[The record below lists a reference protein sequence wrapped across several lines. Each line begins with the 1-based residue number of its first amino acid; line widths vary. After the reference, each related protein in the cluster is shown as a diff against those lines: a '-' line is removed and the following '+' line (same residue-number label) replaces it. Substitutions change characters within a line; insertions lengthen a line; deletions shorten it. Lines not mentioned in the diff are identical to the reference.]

1 MDPTGH
7 VHLNANNYI
16 NKNRYKIC
24 LYVYIYDIMSLFAD
38 IISSCYDKPS
48 PDNIPNAIQFEE
60 NPIYINNGGSSNPT
74 LVPRTRGGMW
84 SSDHRPFFEDISI
97 YNMSPEMVFD
107 GIGFYGPII
116 VIIIISI
123 TLQRQQKYMWVYLV
137 FIVINNWVNR
147 WLKLVFL
154 ESRPTRPIPFSK
166 YEKYTHAEMY
176 GMPSGHASAIGF
188 SIMYLSLVKGFGH
201 WVIFGC
207 WVIGILTMYQ
217 RWKYR
222 RHTAEQVAAGFITGG
237 IFGWGVYTL
246 ATKWILWL

>member
-1 MDPTGH
+1 
-7 VHLNANNYI
+7 
-16 NKNRYKIC
+16 
-24 LYVYIYDIMSLFAD
+24 MSIFAD
-38 IISSCYDKPS
+38 IFILRKSSVVSSEKLPIPTLVPRSGIATISSFYDKS
-48 PDNIPNAIQFEE
+48 YSDNIPNAIRFEE
-60 NPIYINNGGSSNPT
+60 NPTAINNGESSGAMLVPTVFPRVSGGVGSSE
-74 LVPRTRGGMW
+74 
-84 SSDHRPFFEDISI
+84 HRPFFEDIPL

-116 VIIIISI
+116 VIVIISI
-123 TLQRQQKYMWVYLV
+123 SLQTQQKYMWVYLG

-188 SIMYLSLVKGFGH
+188 SIIYLLLVKGFGY
-201 WVIFGC
+201 WAIVCIC
-207 WVIGILTMYQ
+207 IGILTMYQ

-222 RHTAEQVAAGFITGG
+222 RHTVEQVAAGLITGS